1 MYSFGLDEANLAAHQ
16 VATWTRKNP
25 CGVISA
31 TQTAA
36 LFRNEPATEDE
47 IEEKISFANR
57 WTALH
62 ALIIFPAL
70 PVLMT
75 IGAVRRVF
83 PGWATTLRMSAGLI
97 RRFGKDQGRRLW
109 TKVKS
114 GTVDDLREQV
124 AAPRTAVL
132 VTVGWNRS
140 MVDGIRMDHPK
151 RGLLPLSKI
160 AVTAWP
166 FTAHT
171 MIAAAYDPNHT
182 STGPDGEI
190 VSTPWGFINSWT
202 NKVDRLFWMTE
213 DDFAAIWGFRAVV
226 VPRCRML
233 IVTEEQ

>member
-1 MYSFGLDEANLAAHQ
+1 MYSFGLNEAALAVYQ
-16 VATWTRKNP
+16 VASWTRKNP

-31 TQTAA
+31 TQAAA

-47 IEEKISFANR
+47 IEEKIGFANR

-70 PVLMT
+70 PVLMA
-75 IGAVRRVF
+75 IGAVRRTI

-109 TKVKS
+109 TKVRS
-114 GTVDDLREQV
+114 GTMDELRQ
-124 AAPRTAVL
+124 AIGTPRTAVL
-132 VTVGWNRS
+132 VTVGWNKAMS
-140 MVDGIRMDHPK
+140 GVIRMDHPK
-151 RGLLPLSKI
+151 RGLLPLSKFAI
-160 AVTAWP
+160 TSWP

-171 MIAAAYDPNHT
+171 MIAAAYDPDHT
-182 STGPDGEI
+182 STGPDGEA

-202 NKVDRLFWMTE
+202 KPVDKLFWMTE

-226 VPRCRML
+226 VPRHRML
-233 IVTEEQ
+233 IVTEEK